1 MCSSPS
7 WSFVGTASQL
17 HCRPT
22 PENRRLFL
30 TLHSF
35 IPVIHYCMHLRA
47 NRALG
52 QASTGNSG
60 TEEASAFTKAFNRC
74 SEVDTTTLLAYGA
87 VVACTDLNL
96 TATAIK
102 FYEFLRLM
110 SFLTLL
116 PDKQPVR

>member
-1 MCSSPS
+1 
-7 WSFVGTASQL
+7 
-17 HCRPT
+17 
-22 PENRRLFL
+22 
-30 TLHSF
+30 
-35 IPVIHYCMHLRA
+35 MHLRA

-60 TEEASAFTKAFNRC
+60 TEKASTFTKAFNRRL
-74 SEVDTTTLLAYGA
+74 EVDATRLFAHGT
-87 VVACTDLNL
+87 VFACTDLDL